1 MQYDIKLLPIQ
12 KKLYQSTKPIAGIY
26 SSRATGKTYILSWL
40 IFLAIMQGQK
50 SLAFSQT
57 HKSLTQNLFADVMQR
72 FSDVGIVPTYNRTA
86 LTISFNDGIVFG
98 YSYDSMESVRG
109 QSEIENLFL
118 DELALA
124 GQDLFATVNPCLR
137 GNGIKPKIRFCS
149 TPRVS
154 SYWNRVVKEHMAL
167 GDWDVFTGNFHENKF
182 LSEESVNLIESS
194 ITDPVLRKQELEG
207 EIIDSVVENCIISFD
222 LAAFP
227 KPNDKQYV
235 MGVDV
240 ARFGNDSTVIVI
252 RNSSRIIHRE
262 EIFHGDTFT
271 IVSKIESLNREYGPF
286 KSIYLDGTGGYS
298 SGIED
303 TLKLSYDNIVSVNF
317 GGKAN
322 DEYSFNCRSEMYF
335 NLVKALEEGFYI
347 DQIEYHMILNELFAT
362 SYIITPNGK
371 RAIVPKDKIKE
382 IIGHSPDSA
391 DALALT
397 FYNELGSNYVK
408 INKARERELINTFFR

>member
-1 MQYDIKLLPIQ
+1 MQYDLKLLPIQ

-40 IFLAIMQGQK
+40 IFMAIMKGQR

-57 HKSLTQNLFADVMQR
+57 HKSLTQNLFSDVLQR
-72 FSDVGIVPTYNRTA
+72 FSDIGVIPTYNKTA
-86 LTISFNDGIVFG
+86 LTISYGNGIVFG

-109 QSEIENLFL
+109 QSNIENLFL

-137 GNGIKPKIRFCS
+137 GEGIKPKIRFCS

-154 SYWNRVVKEHMAL
+154 SYWNRIVKEHLQL
-167 GDWDVFTGNFHENKF
+167 GDWDIFTGTFRDNKF
-182 LSEESVNLIESS
+182 LSRESVDMLETS
-194 ITDPVLRKQELEG
+194 ITDPILRKQELEG
-207 EIIDSVVENCIISFD
+207 EIIDSVVENCIIGFD
-222 LAAFP
+222 LARSP
-227 KPNDKQYV
+227 MMDDKQLI

-240 ARFGNDSTVIVI
+240 ARFGNDSTVIII
-252 RNSSRIIHRE
+252 RNGSRIVHRE

-271 IVSKIESLNREYGPF
+271 IVSKIESLEHEYGTL
-286 KSIYLDGTGGYS
+286 KHIYLDGTGGYS

-303 TLKLSYDNIVSVNF
+303 MLKLSHDNVTAVNF
-317 GGKAN
+317 GGKAT
-322 DEYSFNCRSEMYF
+322 DEYSYNTRSQMYF
-335 NLVKALEEGFYI
+335 NLVKALEDGFYI
-347 DQIEYHMILNELFAT
+347 DTMAYHMIIDELFAT
-362 SYIITPNGK
+362 SYTITPNGK
-371 RAIVPKDKIKE
+371 RAIVPKDSIKE

-397 FYNELGSNYVK
+397 FYSDLTTGHIEISQQRQKELMN
-408 INKARERELINTFFR
+408 IMFR